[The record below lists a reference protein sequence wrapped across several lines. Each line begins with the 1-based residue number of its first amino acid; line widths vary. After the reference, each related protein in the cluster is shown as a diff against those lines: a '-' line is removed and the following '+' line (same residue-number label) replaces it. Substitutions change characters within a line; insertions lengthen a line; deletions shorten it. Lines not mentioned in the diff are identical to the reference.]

1 MTAADRVRNSADVI
15 AAELRTSIR
24 RGDLLPGTRLIQE
37 RLASD
42 LKVSRIPLREA
53 LHALAAEGL
62 IEVQPQRGMIV
73 AELSHDDIAEL
84 FALCLQLEP
93 PLAEEIVRGCRERD
107 IDELQALADQM
118 REKGAGAD
126 GRAALNYQ
134 FHRRIYELSE
144 RRIALRFV
152 DQLLHLVEPYS
163 RLWVRS
169 GDELQRIDEEHQ
181 SMVDALKARDA
192 QALRDVITAHVE
204 GARDHVLAA
213 HRISAGFTTG
223 VM

>member
-1 MTAADRVRNSADVI
+1 MYPDGVTAADRAKNSADVI
-15 AAELRTSIR
+15 AERLRTSIR
-24 RGDLLPGTRLIQE
+24 RGELLPGTRLIQE

-42 LKVSRIPLREA
+42 LNVSRIPLREA
-53 LHALAAEGL
+53 LHGLAAEGL
-62 IEVQPQRGMIV
+62 VEVQPQRGMIV

-84 FALCLQLEP
+84 YELRLQLEP

-118 REKGAGAD
+118 REKGADAA
-126 GRAALNYQ
+126 GRASLNYR
-134 FHRRIYELSE
+134 FHRRVYELSE
-144 RRIALRFV
+144 RRLSLRFI

-169 GDELQRIDEEHQ
+169 GHQLRRIDEEHQ
-181 SMVDALKARDA
+181 SIVDALKARDA
-192 QALRDVITAHVE
+192 QALRDVIIAHVE

-213 HRISAGFTTG
+213 YPSS
-223 VM
+223 